1 MTRSFVQLVVF
12 GAALLLSAGCASTS
26 SREQAPV
33 AHSGAP
39 ETPRNPALAKSFDD
53 AVARGDAAWHAGEA
67 DMAVYFYIQALSFQ
81 PRDVVTLTKL
91 GTIEQTQGNLT
102 LAARAFELAANAKPS
117 DANLTGRLGLILT
130 ALGDN
135 ENAYKWLKL
144 SADNGS
150 TDWRVVDQ
158 LSVVETREGR
168 YSNAV
173 QYAGQAAAQAPKAAK
188 PLLHRAEA
196 YYGMGEYA
204 MAEYAVRDALHLGN
218 SPDAWQLLGKIQAK
232 QHAYPASIDSLLQVM
247 DSATA
252 YNTAGKLALDNG
264 DNKVALGY
272 FEKASAA
279 SPVYL
284 TDVQRNAAI
293 ARERLGAVKQ

>member
-1 MTRSFVQLVVF
+1 
-12 GAALLLSAGCASTS
+12 
-26 SREQAPV
+26 
-33 AHSGAP
+33 
-39 ETPRNPALAKSFDD
+39 
-53 AVARGDAAWHAGEA
+53 
-67 DMAVYFYIQALSFQ
+67 
-81 PRDVVTLTKL
+81 
-91 GTIEQTQGNLT
+91 
-102 LAARAFELAANAKPS
+102 
-117 DANLTGRLGLILT
+117 
-130 ALGDN
+130 
-135 ENAYKWLKL
+135 
-144 SADNGS
+144 
-150 TDWRVVDQ
+150 
-158 LSVVETREGR
+158 
-168 YSNAV
+168 
-173 QYAGQAAAQAPKAAK
+173 
-188 PLLHRAEA
+188 
-196 YYGMGEYA
+196 MGEYA